1 MRVHIVH
8 ARLFLLIS
16 LMKIGSMMVMMIDG
30 HGHGHGDDDDDDDD
44 DDDEAAIFD
53 NEYD

>member
-1 MRVHIVH
+1 MRVHIVR

-30 HGHGHGDDDDDDDD
+30 HGHGHGDDDD
-44 DDDEAAIFD
+44 EAAIFD

>member
-30 HGHGHGDDDDDDDD
+30 HGHGDDDDDDDD

>member
-1 MRVHIVH
+1 
-8 ARLFLLIS
+8 
-16 LMKIGSMMVMMIDG
+16 MMVMMID
-30 HGHGHGDDDDDDDD
+30 GHGHGDDDDDDDD